1 MDNCIFCKIIKG
13 EIPSKTIYED
23 ELIKVIMN
31 INPISDGHLLVLPK
45 EHIVDINDMTNEIIT
60 HSFNIIKEKLYPKLK
75 EKLNCKGLTLC
86 QNNELG
92 QEIKHYHIHVIP
104 RYDNDNAD
112 FKYNH
117 EKVDDINIIFDKLMS

>member
-45 EHIVDINDMTNEIIT
+45 EHIVDINDMTNEIT
-60 HSFNIIKEKLYPKLK
+60 FKMII
-75 EKLNCKGLTLC
+75 
-86 QNNELG
+86 
-92 QEIKHYHIHVIP
+92 
-104 RYDNDNAD
+104 
-112 FKYNH
+112 
-117 EKVDDINIIFDKLMS
+117 